1 MICQKCGAENKDGA
15 LFCENCGTSLSNHS
29 ETKLI
34 KLHCKNCGGEMSI
47 DPEASQITCPYCGE
61 KQVLIDSDTVKIEKE
76 KYKTYKEMQKT
87 QYQEEQAKQDRL
99 DKRDELLE
107 YKKSKQAKFTLAAAV
122 ISFIAGI
129 SNFASHSIFKG
140 IGCLILFGLFLYAY
154 LCGMQIVKERIKN
167 TKTLGVLAACL
178 LLVVFSFSG
187 CLSSN
192 DNSSSSSKKDSST
205 AKTYE
210 KLEWPSSGLAS
221 MLPKPSFKYGSIDE
235 NSDDYFWVTFN
246 KATEKE
252 YNDYVEEC
260 KKHGFTYDSS
270 NYNTS
275 YSAYT
280 NEGYSLS
287 LYYDETDSEISLHLN
302 TPEQYAE
309 FSWPSSS
316 LASLIPEATSHLGY
330 VYENTEE
337 EVSIE
342 IAETTLE
349 EMGEYINKCIEM
361 GFNVDY
367 YKTDDYFQGNDVN
380 GNSLMITKGGF
391 KEMYIEITKAEEK
404 VEETPVPTS
413 ESNTSEEAFTN
424 ENSSADSS
432 TVTPSFKEAMDSYEA
447 FFDEYIA
454 FMEKYTNSDDVSGM
468 LLDYANY
475 MAKYAEYMDKLD
487 SIDESTLS
495 TADDLYY
502 IEVNTRIL
510 NKLAKISY

>member
-47 DPEASQITCPYCGE
+47 DPEVSQITCPYCGE

-192 DNSSSSSKKDSST
+192 DNSSSSNTKDSST

-210 KLEWPSSGLAS
+210 KLEWPSSGLAY
-221 MLPKPSFKYGSIDE
+221 MLPKPSFKYGSING

-246 KATEKE
+246 KASEVE
-252 YNDYVEEC
+252 FNSYVEKC
-260 KKHGFTYDSS
+260 KDNGFTYDSTSHSGYYNAYNSDGYELNLSYFES
-270 NYNTS
+270 N
-275 YSAYT
+275 
-280 NEGYSLS
+280 NEIDLD
-287 LYYDETDSEISLHLN
+287 LYVPVE
-302 TPEQYAE
+302 YAE

-316 LASLIPEATSHLGY
+316 LATLIPQTSSNQGK
-330 VYENTEE
+330 VRENTETNVTIVVGNTNE
-337 EVSIE
+337 DELTS
-342 IAETTLE
+342 
-349 EMGEYINKCIEM
+349 YIDQCIQA
-361 GFNVDY
+361 GFNIDY
-367 YKTDDYFQGNDVN
+367 SKESDRFTGKDSN
-380 GNSLMITKGGF
+380 GNSLSISKSGF
-391 KEMYIEITKAEEK
+391 KEMYIELTKAEEK

-413 ESNTSEEAFTN
+413 ESASSN
-424 ENSSADSS
+424 NSNNDSVLS
-432 TVTPSFKEAMDSYEA
+432 DVVTPSFKEMMDSYEA

-454 FMEKYTNSDDVSGM
+454 FMEKYENSDDTSSMAIDYINIVSKE
-468 LLDYANY
+468 L
-475 MAKYAEYMDKLD
+475 EWIDKID
-487 SIDESTLS
+487 AVDESTLT

-502 IEVNTRIL
+502 LEVTARVEKKLIDASL
-510 NKLAKISY
+510 N